1 MTNRVIKIC
10 NFVHYFFREGGY
22 IDSDQFSLLLFSL
35 FMVGGGVQ
43 MEIVPNSLF
52 PLFFFLAGFPKYL
65 ELARTLLYP
74 EFFIKIC
81 CWSIEL
87 IKQEQIKPLKYM
99 IIVRSEGK
107 FLWHFKE
114 AAPLAVST
122 FGSKNGHLTLR
133 MILHSS
139 S

>member
-52 PLFFFLAGFPKYL
+52 PLFFFWQASLNIWSWQGHCF
-65 ELARTLLYP
+65 TLSFL
-74 EFFIKIC
+74 
-81 CWSIEL
+81 
-87 IKQEQIKPLKYM
+87 LKF
-99 IIVRSEGK
+99 VVEV
-107 FLWHFKE
+107 L
-114 AAPLAVST
+114 
-122 FGSKNGHLTLR
+122 N
-133 MILHSS
+133 
-139 S
+139 

>member
-65 ELARTLLYP
+65 ELTRTLLYP

-81 CWSIEL
+81 C
-87 IKQEQIKPLKYM
+87 
-99 IIVRSEGK
+99 
-107 FLWHFKE
+107 
-114 AAPLAVST
+114 
-122 FGSKNGHLTLR
+122 
-133 MILHSS
+133 
-139 S
+139 

>member
-52 PLFFFLAGFPKYL
+52 PLFFFLAGFPNEDINLGNQDLSWSSTIILSQIFALFLQLK
-65 ELARTLLYP
+65 
-74 EFFIKIC
+74 IK
-81 CWSIEL
+81 
-87 IKQEQIKPLKYM
+87 
-99 IIVRSEGK
+99 
-107 FLWHFKE
+107 
-114 AAPLAVST
+114 
-122 FGSKNGHLTLR
+122 
-133 MILHSS
+133 
-139 S
+139 